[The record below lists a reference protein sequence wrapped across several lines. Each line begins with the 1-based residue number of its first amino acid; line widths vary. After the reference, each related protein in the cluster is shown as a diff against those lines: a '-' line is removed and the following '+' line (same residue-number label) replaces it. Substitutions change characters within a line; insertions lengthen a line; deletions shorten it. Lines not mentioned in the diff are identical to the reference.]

1 MRLNGLSKIPS
12 ESRAEVLRRAEMDL
26 VTRLTAA
33 VVAYP
38 LLLLLL
44 RLATPICADHPAAY
58 WEATAAIALAVLVRV
73 SLFVFRK
80 QLYARGR
87 MWIVVPLLLSM
98 VLSAGT
104 TGLLYLDVM
113 KSYGLS
119 NWTFTFMMMW
129 LLGISAGSTISFT
142 PSFSLLSLQLGL
154 LFGPAI
160 PYEFLTSAP
169 HDLSLGLAT
178 LAFAQFLILQGHRLH
193 GMYWDLLSDRA
204 LEVRRTQEL
213 EAAKTAAERAQE
225 QLRYQANHD
234 ILTGVMNRAGILG
247 VCGRELERAVR
258 LQTSL
263 GLLMIDLDHFK
274 QVNDRFG
281 HLGGDEALRC
291 IAERI
296 ASNLRSY
303 DALGRYGGEEFLI
316 VLPSCELE
324 QAAIAAERIRESI
337 EANPVPLGRA
347 AAKITASFGV
357 TVLDAENDTEQRQL
371 IARADAA
378 LYEAKRSGRNCV
390 AMQPPRSAT
399 VCLFPARGQVA

>member
-1 MRLNGLSKIPS
+1 M
-12 ESRAEVLRRAEMDL
+12 
-26 VTRLTAA
+26 
-33 VVAYP
+33 
-38 LLLLLL
+38 
-44 RLATPICADHPAAY
+44 
-58 WEATAAIALAVLVRV
+58 
-73 SLFVFRK
+73 
-80 QLYARGR
+80 
-87 MWIVVPLLLSM
+87 
-98 VLSAGT
+98 
-104 TGLLYLDVM
+104 
-113 KSYGLS
+113 
-119 NWTFTFMMMW
+119 
-129 LLGISAGSTISFT
+129 
-142 PSFSLLSLQLGL
+142 
-154 LFGPAI
+154 
-160 PYEFLTSAP
+160 
-169 HDLSLGLAT
+169 
-178 LAFAQFLILQGHRLH
+178 
-193 GMYWDLLSDRA
+193 
-204 LEVRRTQEL
+204 
-213 EAAKTAAERAQE
+213 
-225 QLRYQANHD
+225 
-234 ILTGVMNRAGILG
+234 
-247 VCGRELERAVR
+247 R